1 MKEDDKVLFSK
12 KNQDKYSDNENLT
25 KAAKAVKNA
34 KNNDKNSTNIFKG
47 IFNLATM
54 ISDFSIKLS
63 LYGSKIK
70 DSSDN
75 LNTMFNGVSSASE
88 EISTSTNQIVNTN
101 SDLYVAMNSIS
112 DDVKALNQNT
122 EKNNE
127 IIKSIESENNE
138 MVAFSNDMD
147 QSVQDLLNVMSKV
160 NESVKVINKISDQTK
175 LLALNAAIEAAR
187 AGAAGRGF
195 SVVAEEIRALADS
208 TKKLTSSIDDLM
220 VDMNKASNKSQ
231 TSVTKTLDSIKK
243 IGESIKTVSGSME
256 KSTDATENITNRISK
271 AAEMSKGMNESLQES
286 FAALESVNNDLQNL
300 SMSSDEL
307 KNISGSINEI
317 STVMNSIEENVN
329 NLSITSGK
337 MVENKASGFS
347 NDDFIETIGNA
358 ISAHKKWVLSV
369 KNMAQSMSVIP
380 IQTNEHKCGFGHFYY
395 SIKVSSQKLAP
406 IWEGIEGLHHDLH
419 KKGALVISCVEKNDK
434 KGALNAANE
443 AEKLSKIIIEKFE
456 LMIKIANEMSK
467 YRELVF

>member
-231 TSVTKTLDSIKK
+231 TRVTKT
-243 IGESIKTVSGSME
+243 
-256 KSTDATENITNRISK
+256 
-271 AAEMSKGMNESLQES
+271 
-286 FAALESVNNDLQNL
+286 
-300 SMSSDEL
+300 
-307 KNISGSINEI
+307 
-317 STVMNSIEENVN
+317 
-329 NLSITSGK
+329 
-337 MVENKASGFS
+337 
-347 NDDFIETIGNA
+347 
-358 ISAHKKWVLSV
+358 
-369 KNMAQSMSVIP
+369 
-380 IQTNEHKCGFGHFYY
+380 
-395 SIKVSSQKLAP
+395 
-406 IWEGIEGLHHDLH
+406 
-419 KKGALVISCVEKNDK
+419 
-434 KGALNAANE
+434 
-443 AEKLSKIIIEKFE
+443 
-456 LMIKIANEMSK
+456 
-467 YRELVF
+467 